1 MASGHF
7 WIPCESYIRHQNVGP
22 PESTRSMRPTLGR
35 IVVVSGLLTGLIAVL
50 ARLNGVV
57 AAVARIVCL
66 TLIGVMTLIV
76 ISHVIQRLTF
86 EAPSWTEEVSLY
98 MMIWIAFLVLPVAYR
113 AGSNVSIEFL
123 KALLPQ
129 KARLLLELVFNVL
142 IFAIV
147 TQLFLLSLDFSEA
160 GFRRTARTF
169 DLPLGY
175 IYSVTTYGYVTL
187 MLVVVEMSLRQ
198 IRALLDADFR
208 DDPVIAH
215 AGGHEEAPM
224 TGVSVPLP
232 DPDEIA
238 RDPFGHD
245 ETGRVTPRDRKTDGG
260 EPPSNGT
267 R

>member
-1 MASGHF
+1 
-7 WIPCESYIRHQNVGP
+7 
-22 PESTRSMRPTLGR
+22 MRPTLGR
-35 IVVVSGLLTGLIAVL
+35 NVVVSGLLTGLIAGL
-50 ARLNGVV
+50 ARLNGAV
-57 AAVARIVCL
+57 AAVARIVSL

-129 KARLLLELVFNVL
+129 KPRLMLELVFNL
-142 IFAIV
+142 MIFAIV
-147 TQLFLLSLDFSEA
+147 TQLFLLSLDFSGA

-187 MLVVVEMSLRQ
+187 LLVVVEMSLRQ
-198 IRALLDADFR
+198 VRALLDPAYR
-208 DDPVIAH
+208 TDPVIAH

-224 TGVSVPLP
+224 TGVAVPMP

-245 ETGRVTPRDRKTDGG
+245 ETGRVGGRSDRAGKNETDGG
-260 EPPSNGT
+260 DPPTDGT